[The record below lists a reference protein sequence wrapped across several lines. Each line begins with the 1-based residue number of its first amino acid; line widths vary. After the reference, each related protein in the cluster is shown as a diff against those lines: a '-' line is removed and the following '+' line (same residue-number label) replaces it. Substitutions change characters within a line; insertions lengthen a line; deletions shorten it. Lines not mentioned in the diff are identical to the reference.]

1 MFFEDVTRRR
11 LIDAYVELAEIARR
25 HPTDDDSW
33 RSEVKALI
41 RDGSGQAPLRYWLI
55 GLARKTAQNMGLR
68 VADYPVVFDQ
78 MVDEIREMPA
88 NLAMRETVLLMWAG
102 AATLTIR
109 GSQKA
114 RIGKALEKAIAR
126 AALTIIG
133 LSEAEEA
140 FRLNIRADREVERET
155 DAEVYTRRGA
165 VRIEVGLIGV
175 GNSEV
180 IGDKINR
187 IGPHG
192 ALLFDILP
200 EQSNVWGSAE
210 TAQVKLIQ
218 MRHCHPVEELRCHLL
233 GLEVQVRPEPLTP
246 EDVEARIS
254 DLPLAVFSGLQG
266 DAP

>member
-1 MFFEDVTRRR
+1 MNQPAWIDPFSPGGLRAATAKILTGTNYRLFFEDVTRRR

-155 DAEVYTRRGA
+155 DAEVKGA
-165 VRIEVGLIGV
+165 HLGKDLNINSVRWTLHHGV
-175 GNSEV
+175 QEGRYEKRKD
-180 IGDKINR
+180 GRINR
-187 IGPHG
+187 Y
-192 ALLFDILP
+192 
-200 EQSNVWGSAE
+200 
-210 TAQVKLIQ
+210 KLNLKAKATGQ
-218 MRHCHPVEELRCHLL
+218 KK
-233 GLEVQVRPEPLTP
+233 
-246 EDVEARIS
+246 
-254 DLPLAVFSGLQG
+254 
-266 DAP
+266 